1 MSARTAGGEAGGD
14 GETILVVD
22 DDRKIVDL
30 VALYLRNAGYRVLQA
45 FDGVSAIEL
54 ARAEGPTLA
63 ILDLMLPGAN
73 GLVVCKT
80 LQREQRL
87 PVIMLTARST
97 EEDRLRGLDLG
108 ADDYVVKPF
117 SPRELVSRVRA
128 VLRRV
133 QGRDEPAGP
142 ARFDFGPLQIDLP
155 RREVRVGER
164 DVDLTPTEFRLLL
177 AFARA
182 PGQVFTRQ
190 QLIDR
195 AFDDAFDGFER
206 NIDVHMMN
214 LRRKLALPAGGTPA
228 IKTVYGVG
236 YKFEAG

>member
-1 MSARTAGGEAGGD
+1 MR
-14 GETILVVD
+14 ILIAED
-22 DDRKIVDL
+22 DPVIAIGL
-30 VALYLRNAGYRVLQA
+30 VARLKALGHEPLGPAT
-45 FDGVSAIEL
+45 DGRQAIEL
-54 ARAEGPTLA
+54 ARADPPDLA

-80 LQREQRL
+80 IQAEARV

-117 SPRELVSRVRA
+117 SPRELVARVRA

-133 QGRDEPAGP
+133 AGADERRGADTF
-142 ARFDFGPLQIDLP
+142 ALGPLHLDLAG
-155 RREVRVGER
+155 REVRYDGRE
-164 DVDLTPTEFRLLL
+164 VDLTPTEYRLLVAL
-177 AFARA
+177 ARS
-182 PGQVFTRQ
+182 PNVVLSRQ

-195 AFDDAFDGFER
+195 AFDQGFDGYER

-214 LRRKLALPAGGTPA
+214 LRRKLALPPDAPLA
-228 IKTVYGVG
+228 IRTVYGAG
-236 YKFEAG
+236 YKLEVAP